1 MQVIYSVDCV
11 FCTPCTWQLG
21 TEKMNNKIEKKK
33 KKKRQHNPESAV
45 HITAITSHQGI
56 HTQLYSTQQLNPEL
70 YPGNPL
76 SRDKNS

>member
-11 FCTPCTWQLG
+11 FCTLCTWQLG
-21 TEKMNNKIEKKK
+21 IEKMNNKIK

-56 HTQLYSTQQLNPEL
+56 HTQLNSTQQLNPEL